1 MALSGKTDLEKLAN
15 LTLKNHKD
23 QSIWFLNA
31 FWNDFSS
38 KEGENIWNW
47 VHKHAELD
55 PKKAEGNELDEF
67 QSHRFLE
74 SIGTTMTVQELRN
87 YIRTIG
93 VDKIKY
99 IPISH
104 FLLARFKADLHKLVN
119 ASQGD
124 NQAEIEKAQS
134 LLEAAQAAFKESDEK
149 QKASSKAESELKAA
163 LAELK
168 AQEDAFNQ
176 KTNDLTQKSQAGSV
190 VQQNKAKAELA
201 SHLASDPLPLNR
213 AKLNTEAA
221 TKKAEK
227 ARQAADIALDDAKS
241 KLDQAEA
248 YLKEVQSRSGSAQG
262 SIWWIN
268 RELSEMKKYMP
279 EKKGGVKKN

>member
-1 MALSGKTDLEKLAN
+1 V
-15 LTLKNHKD
+15 
-23 QSIWFLNA
+23 WFLNA
-31 FWNDFSS
+31 FWNDFAS
-38 KEGENIWNW
+38 KEAENSWTW
-47 VHKHAELD
+47 VHKHEELD
-55 PKKAEGNELDEF
+55 PKKKEGNELDEF
-67 QSHRFLE
+67 LGHRFLE

-87 YIRTIG
+87 YIRSIG
-93 VDKIKY
+93 VDKVKY
-99 IPISH
+99 IPICH
-104 FLLARFKADLHKLVN
+104 FLLARFKADMHKLVN

-134 LLEAAQAAFKESDEK
+134 LLESAQTAF
-149 QKASSKAESELKAA
+149 QKADESSRAATKAEAELKAA

-168 AQEDAFNQ
+168 SQEDAFNN
-176 KTNDLTQKSQAGSV
+176 KTNDLKAKSEAGSV

-227 ARQAADIALDDAKS
+227 ARAAADLALEDATN
-241 KLDQAEA
+241 KLKQAED
-248 YLKEVQSRSGSAQG
+248 YLKEVQSRSGSAAG
-262 SIWWIN
+262 SMWWIN

>member
-1 MALSGKTDLEKLAN
+1 LEKLAS
-15 LTLKNHKD
+15 LSAKTYKE
-23 QSIWFLNA
+23 QAVWFLNA

-38 KEGENIWNW
+38 KEGENVWSW
-47 VHKHAELD
+47 VHKHQDLD
-55 PKKAEGNELDEF
+55 PKKKEGNELDEF
-67 QSHRFLE
+67 LGHRFLE

-87 YIRTIG
+87 YIRSIG
-93 VDKIKY
+93 VDKVKY
-99 IPISH
+99 IPICH
-104 FLLARFKADLHKLVN
+104 FLLARFKADLHKLVT

-134 LLEAAQAAFKESDEK
+134 LLESAQAAFTEADA
-149 QKASSKAESELKAA
+149 KASASAKAEAELKTA

-168 AQEDAFNQ
+168 AQEDAFNN
-176 KTNDLTQKSQAGSV
+176 KTNDLKAKTEAGSV

-201 SHLASDPLPLNR
+201 QHMASDPLPLNR

-227 ARQAADIALDDAKS
+227 ARIAADAALEDAKS
-241 KLDQAEA
+241 KLQQAET

-262 SIWWIN
+262 SLWWIN
-268 RELSEMKKYMP
+268 RELEEMKKYMP
-279 EKKGGVKKN
+279 EKKGGVKK

>member
-1 MALSGKTDLEKLAN
+1 V
-15 LTLKNHKD
+15 
-23 QSIWFLNA
+23 WFLNA
-31 FWNDFSS
+31 FWNDFAS
-38 KEGENIWNW
+38 KEAENFWGW
-47 VHKHAELD
+47 VLKHEELD
-55 PKKAEGNELDEF
+55 PKKKEGNELDEF
-67 QSHRFLE
+67 LGHRFLE

-99 IPISH
+99 IPICH

-124 NQAEIEKAQS
+124 NQQEIEKAQS
-134 LLEAAQAAFKESDEK
+134 LLDSAQTAFKKADESAQAST
-149 QKASSKAESELKAA
+149 KAEAELKAA

-168 AQEDAFNQ
+168 SQEDTFNNR
-176 KTNDLTQKSQAGSV
+176 TNELKAKSEAGSV

-227 ARQAADIALDDAKS
+227 ARAAAELALEDATS
-241 KLDQAEA
+241 KLKQAEE
-248 YLKEVQSRSGSAQG
+248 YLKEVQSRSGSAAG
-262 SIWWIN
+262 SMWWIN
-268 RELSEMKKYMP
+268 RELSEMKKYLP
-279 EKKGGVKKN
+279 EKKGGVKK

>member
-1 MALSGKTDLEKLAN
+1 MTLQGKTDFEKLAD
-15 LTLKNHKD
+15 LTQKEYKA
-23 QSIWFLNA
+23 QAVWFLNA
-31 FWNDFSS
+31 FWHDFAS
-38 KEGENIWNW
+38 KEGENVWNW

-55 PKKAEGNELDEF
+55 PKKKEGCELDEF
-67 QSHRFLE
+67 QGHRFLE

-87 YIRTIG
+87 YIRSIG
-93 VDKIKY
+93 VDKVKY
-99 IPISH
+99 IPLAH
-104 FLLARFKADLHKLVN
+104 FLLARYKADLHKLVT

-124 NQAEIEKAQS
+124 NQQEVEKAQKMVES
-134 LLEAAQAAFKESDEK
+134 AQAACIDAEA
-149 QKASSKAESELKAA
+149 KAQVSAKAEAELKAA

-168 AQEDAFNQ
+168 AQEDAFHAR
-176 KTNDLTQKSQAGSV
+176 TEDLKRKSENGSV

-201 SHLASDPLPLNR
+201 QHLASDPLPLNR

-227 ARQAADIALDDAKS
+227 ARMAADAAHEDAKN

-262 SIWWIN
+262 SLFWIQ
-268 RELSEMKKYMP
+268 REIQEMKKYLP